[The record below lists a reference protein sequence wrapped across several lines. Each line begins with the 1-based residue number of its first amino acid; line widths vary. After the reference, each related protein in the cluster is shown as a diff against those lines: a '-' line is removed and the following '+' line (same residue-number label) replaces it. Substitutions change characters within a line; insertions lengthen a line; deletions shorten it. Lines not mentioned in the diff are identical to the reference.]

1 MDHSIE
7 ARPHPAHVAATHA
20 AAAGPTW
27 AGNNSAVMPV
37 VRPAAGG
44 GSAPAVNGRDDTA
57 IKNATAALDLLTTTA
72 GKLNTAFAA
81 LASRAD
87 ALFKVQ
93 PGLGNN
99 GLQFAPTGQM
109 GGSYPGKTH

>member
-1 MDHSIE
+1 M
-7 ARPHPAHVAATHA
+7 
-20 AAAGPTW
+20 
-27 AGNNSAVMPV
+27 
-37 VRPAAGG
+37 
-44 GSAPAVNGRDDTA
+44 
-57 IKNATAALDLLTTTA
+57 DLLTTTA

-87 ALFKVQ
+87 ALFKAQ

-99 GLQFAPTGQM
+99 GLQFAPSGQM

>member
-1 MDHSIE
+1 
-7 ARPHPAHVAATHA
+7 
-20 AAAGPTW
+20 
-27 AGNNSAVMPV
+27 MPV

-44 GSAPAVNGRDDTA
+44 GSALAANGGDDTA
-57 IKNATAALDLLTTTA
+57 VKNATAALDLLTTTA

-87 ALFKVQ
+87 ALFKAQ